1 MKSTFKQFL
10 ESADPLEMLP
20 IEIFFGKELSLS
32 KEGATEAALWFLGHK
47 GFQELSEHTWITIVD
62 YVQDESIPDIYD
74 KVGEPDHFEDL
85 CHTYLKKVMKRKYG
99 IKA

>member
-10 ESADPLEMLP
+10 EGADPLEMLP
-20 IEIFFGKELSLS
+20 IEIFFSKELGLS
-32 KEGATEAALWFLGHK
+32 KDGAAEAALWFLGEE
-47 GFQELSEHTWITIVD
+47 GFEELSEHTWTTIVD

-74 KVGEPDHFEDL
+74 LVGDRERFEDL
-85 CHTYLKKVMKRKYG
+85 CHTYLKKAMKRKYG